1 MHIADGIISLPILV
15 AGTTLAAGGVGIGL
29 KKTEHRQIPK
39 VAVLT
44 AGFFVA
50 SLIHLPVGP
59 GQVHLIMN
67 GLIGIILGW
76 AAFPALLV
84 ALFLQSL
91 LFGYGG
97 FTVLG
102 VNTINMALPALC
114 CYYIFRPQLEKNLS
128 RKATFTIA
136 FGAGATA
143 VAASGILLA
152 ASLFFSNREFF
163 GVATAIL
170 FAHLPVMVVEG
181 ILTGSAVVFL
191 KRVQPDFFSANKD

>member
-1 MHIADGIISLPILV
+1 MHIADGIVSLPILI

-102 VNTINMALPALC
+102 VNTINMALPALG
-114 CYYIFRPQLEKNLS
+114 CYYIFRPQLAKNLS
-128 RKATFTIA
+128 RKATFLIA
-136 FGAGATA
+136 FAAGATA
-143 VAASGILLA
+143 VAASGICLA
-152 ASLFFSNREFF
+152 ASLYFSNHEFF

-170 FAHLPVMVVEG
+170 IAHLPVMVVEG

-191 KRVQPDFFSANKD
+191 KRVQPDFFTANK